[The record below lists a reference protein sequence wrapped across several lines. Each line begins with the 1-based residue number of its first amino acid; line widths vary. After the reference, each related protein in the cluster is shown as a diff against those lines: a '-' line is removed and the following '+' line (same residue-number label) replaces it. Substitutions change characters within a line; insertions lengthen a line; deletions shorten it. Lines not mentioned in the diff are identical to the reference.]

1 MAEYTIN
8 VSHPKKLI
16 EVIGSG
22 EVDLAIYK
30 EAAEAVAKLVVK
42 HEYNVFYDL
51 FNTRINLDVESLAQA
66 PRTVKGK
73 DNVAAHNIYTA
84 AYVNNR
90 DYQSWKFIEI
100 QLHGLGFNG
109 RVFRSKDDALA
120 WLAENTRS

>member
-42 HEYNVFYDL
+42 HEYNVF
-51 FNTRINLDVESLAQA
+51 
-66 PRTVKGK
+66 
-73 DNVAAHNIYTA
+73 
-84 AYVNNR
+84 
-90 DYQSWKFIEI
+90 
-100 QLHGLGFNG
+100 
-109 RVFRSKDDALA
+109 
-120 WLAENTRS
+120 